1 MSKKVK
7 CVECEYMT
15 TFATPTR
22 VDADN
27 YEYAKHCL
35 DVVKRFFVCDWTEKQ
50 KQIDN
55 EQYCK
60 HFLKREYSHS
70 NEARIKKLED
80 AITEYEKQLVS
91 DI

>member
-7 CVECEYMT
+7 CAECEHMM
-15 TFATPTR
+15 TFATPKK

-35 DVVKRFFVCDWTEKQ
+35 EVVKKYFVCEVTNKQ
-50 KQIDN
+50 KLLNN
-55 EQYCK
+55 EQYCR
-60 HFLKREYSHS
+60 HFLKRVRECS

-80 AITEYEKQLVS
+80 AIAEYEKQLANG
-91 DI
+91 